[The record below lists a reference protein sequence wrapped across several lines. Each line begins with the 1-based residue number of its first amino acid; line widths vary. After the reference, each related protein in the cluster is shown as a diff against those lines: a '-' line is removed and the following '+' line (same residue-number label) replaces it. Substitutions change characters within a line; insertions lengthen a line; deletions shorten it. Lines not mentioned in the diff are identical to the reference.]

1 MLYIYFINMLLAE
14 QHSQYTETPSDT
26 IRYIPG
32 ATNEIVGVHGLKAVE
47 DGIILRRSLDQGGI
61 VYFLEDN
68 KYPEWSFSY
77 TITDINLNFPEEGGV
92 YLWYTSHDQE
102 PGEFRG
108 GSGTF
113 HGLMAGIEFK
123 GASPE
128 LVFAFNNGE
137 NLDDKVHINLYRD
150 SFSPDRLKGVKNLT
164 VKIIVTK
171 NNFKIELYNKDKILY
186 DSMRLV
192 SIQPHI
198 ILGTD
203 NRFSLTSYY
212 NYTSAEKAFKLIGA
226 QLYKREEHENYDA
239 DKIHAENVSNTPMS
253 PDDIMHPD
261 KEMRHFI
268 ANFSHFMQYARSV
281 LGETDDPSIRHYS
294 NKIIEKI
301 DSIAKKQDKSI
312 NNDLNQHIN
321 SRVNDMDIRI
331 QGIQKDI
338 FDILHLLK
346 HSEQKKHTSI
356 SFTTLGLF
364 VIGGGV
370 LLILG
375 LKEYN
380 NWIHHGKKN

>member
-1 MLYIYFINMLLAE
+1 
-14 QHSQYTETPSDT
+14 
-26 IRYIPG
+26 
-32 ATNEIVGVHGLKAVE
+32 
-47 DGIILRRSLDQGGI
+47 
-61 VYFLEDN
+61 
-68 KYPEWSFSY
+68 
-77 TITDINLNFPEEGGV
+77 
-92 YLWYTSHDQE
+92 
-102 PGEFRG
+102 
-108 GSGTF
+108 
-113 HGLMAGIEFK
+113 
-123 GASPE
+123 
-128 LVFAFNNGE
+128 
-137 NLDDKVHINLYRD
+137 
-150 SFSPDRLKGVKNLT
+150 
-164 VKIIVTK
+164 
-171 NNFKIELYNKDKILY
+171 
-186 DSMRLV
+186 
-192 SIQPHI
+192 
-198 ILGTD
+198 
-203 NRFSLTSYY
+203 
-212 NYTSAEKAFKLIGA
+212 
-226 QLYKREEHENYDA
+226 
-239 DKIHAENVSNTPMS
+239 MS